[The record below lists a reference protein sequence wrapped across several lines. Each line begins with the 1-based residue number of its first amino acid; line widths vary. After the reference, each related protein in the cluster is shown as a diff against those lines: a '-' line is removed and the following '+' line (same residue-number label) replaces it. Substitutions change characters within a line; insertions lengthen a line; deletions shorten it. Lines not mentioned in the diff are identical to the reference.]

1 MVCSAITFP
10 SYATLNYAYIPVTAY
25 ACQIEPPIQEG
36 GISTQLPFLSASD
49 EVSTID
55 SICKEINAS
64 VEIRVMFP
72 VYVMS
77 LCSFLGWLMIIF
89 FLPTGMWA
97 YVFEFI
103 AEFVTRP
110 KKMQDDEFNREK
122 AALQK

>member
-1 MVCSAITFP
+1 
-10 SYATLNYAYIPVTAY
+10 
-25 ACQIEPPIQEG
+25 
-36 GISTQLPFLSASD
+36 
-49 EVSTID
+49 
-55 SICKEINAS
+55 
-64 VEIRVMFP
+64 MFP